1 MQNGG
6 PAALPTVIGENGR
19 PMRLVELDPQ
29 AEPYW
34 EELLAGE
41 REPWGGVGE
50 RLSWREKTRNIG
62 LRDDDGTL
70 LAAGGAVLAQLHTA
84 THPPFEV
91 VGLGGL
97 VVRSSAR
104 GRGLAREL
112 AEHLLL
118 LARELPAERA
128 MLFCE
133 PRLMELYREFGFR
146 AITEPVW
153 VEQPGGRVK
162 MPLSAMWRPL
172 REGADWPPGEL
183 YLDGEPF

>member
-1 MQNGG
+1 MSAERMQNGG

-133 PRLMELYREFGFR
+133 PRLMELYRRVRLSGDHR
-146 AITEPVW
+146 AGVGRAARRAGEDAAERD
-153 VEQPGGRVK
+153 VEAATRGRR
-162 MPLSAMWRPL
+162 LAAR
-172 REGADWPPGEL
+172 
-183 YLDGEPF
+183 